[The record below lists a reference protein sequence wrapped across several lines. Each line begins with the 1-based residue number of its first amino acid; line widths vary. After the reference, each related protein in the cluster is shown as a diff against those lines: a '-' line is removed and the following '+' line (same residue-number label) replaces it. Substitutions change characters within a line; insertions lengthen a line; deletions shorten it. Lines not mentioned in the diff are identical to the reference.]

1 MKTRTKIIARY
12 AETDMMGIVHHSV
25 YPVWYEAARTEY
37 IKQFGISYSD
47 MEKLGVMMPLT
58 AFSCKFGAPAHYED
72 EIIIETVPV
81 KLTPARIT
89 FSYTAIRAA
98 DWAKLGSGIT
108 EHGFVDSVTFRPINT
123 KKRLPELY
131 KQVLADTINENE
143 EQ

>member
-1 MKTRTKIIARY
+1 MKTRTNIIARY
-12 AETDMMGIVHHSV
+12 AETDMMGIIHHSV

-47 MEKLGVMMPLT
+47 MEKRGVMMPLT
-58 AFSCKFGAPAHYED
+58 ALSCKFAVPARYED

-98 DWAKLGSGIT
+98 DGEILGSGMT
-108 EHGFVDSVTFRPINT
+108 EHGFVDSQTFRPVNV

-131 KQVLADTINENE
+131 RQVFADAEA
-143 EQ
+143 